1 MPLAAALPYIIGGAT
16 TVASSV
22 YGANQAKKGVNAQVE
37 AGDRAALMEQQSA
50 DKQLALQREIWE
62 KQQADYK
69 PYLEQGTWGINRLGD
84 LMRNQT
90 PAYNSSSGF
99 NATIPMGMGGVAIIG
114 DGGTR
119 KPTPNA
125 NGGQLNNPFDSYLA
139 SKGVSNKFD
148 SSNTRLDSLMKQGS
162 GQLNNP
168 FDSYLASKGVSNKFD
183 SSNTRLDSLM
193 KQGSGQLN
201 NPFDSYLASKGV
213 SNKFDSSNTRLDSLM
228 KQGSGQLNNPFDS
241 YLASKGLA
249 GGKFDTSN
257 PAYQFQLK
265 QGQQALDRS
274 SAARGMGYSGAQMKA
289 SQEYGQGLASQQYD
303 KEYNRASGE
312 FGDYYRMA
320 GNEYDRANQ
329 QHTNEYNRASGEFGD
344 YYRMAGNE
352 YDRANQQHTN
362 EYNRASGEFGDY
374 YRMAGNEYDRAN
386 QQYTNEYNRA
396 SGEFGDYF
404 NRLAGLSQ
412 GGQQA
417 AGSMANAGSQY
428 ANSASNTFGNLSNAQ
443 TSILGQQAN
452 ARASGYAANA
462 NALSGGLNSLTNLYG
477 MSKYGGGNKN
487 SLSSWLNSDM

>member
-1 MPLAAALPYIIGGAT
+1 MPNPLYVAAAAAAAT
-16 TVASSV
+16 VGSSA
-22 YGANQAKKGVNAQVE
+22 YSANQARKGVNAQVE

-50 DKQLALQREIWE
+50 DKQLELQRQIWE

-84 LMRNQT
+84 LMRNQSAT
-90 PAYNSSSGF
+90 PQVQKTAQTGGILSSLNNVNWNKGNGF
-99 NATIPMGMGGVAIIG
+99 TSAPAKTL
-114 DGGTR
+114 TQ
-119 KPTPNA
+119 TPQYQNNA

-148 SSNTRLDSLMKQGS
+148 PSNTRLDSLMKQGS

-168 FDSYLASKGVSNKFD
+168 FDSYLASKGV
-183 SSNTRLDSLM
+183 
-193 KQGSGQLN
+193 
-201 NPFDSYLASKGV
+201 A
-213 SNKFDSSNTRLDSLM
+213 NKFDSSNTRLDSLM

-329 QHTNEYNRASGEFGD
+329 QHTNEYNRASGEF
-344 YYRMAGNE
+344 
-352 YDRANQQHTN
+352 
-362 EYNRASGEFGDY
+362 SDY

-417 AGSMANAGSQY
+417 AGSMAQAGSQY
-428 ANSASNTFGNLSNAQ
+428 ANNASNTFGNLSNAQ
-443 TSILGQQAN
+443 TNILGQQAN

-462 NALSGGLNSLTNLYG
+462 NAVSSGLNSLTNLYG
-477 MSKYGGGNKN
+477 MIRK
-487 SLSSWLNSDM
+487 

>member
-1 MPLAAALPYIIGGAT
+1 MGLEIIGAGLNYK
-16 TVASSV
+16 AS
-22 YGANQAKKGVNAQVE
+22 KKGAKAQQEGAAQASAV
-37 AGDRAALMEQQSA
+37 AKDTADR
-50 DKQLALQREIWE
+50 QLELQREIWE
-62 KQQADYK
+62 KQQKDQQ

-84 LMRNQT
+84 LMK
-90 PAYNSSSGF
+90 SG
-99 NATIPMGMGGVAIIG
+99 A
-114 DGGTR
+114 
-119 KPTPNA
+119 
-125 NGGQLNNPFDSYLA
+125 
-139 SKGVSNKFD
+139 
-148 SSNTRLDSLMKQGS
+148 
-162 GQLNNP
+162 
-168 FDSYLASKGVSNKFD
+168 
-183 SSNTRLDSLM
+183 
-193 KQGSGQLN
+193 GQLN

-312 FGDYYRMA
+312 F
-320 GNEYDRANQ
+320 
-329 QHTNEYNRASGEFGD
+329 S
-344 YYRMAGNE
+344 
-352 YDRANQQHTN
+352 
-362 EYNRASGEFGDY
+362 DY

-417 AGSMANAGSQY
+417 ANTLGSQGSNY
-428 ANSASNTFGNLSNAQ
+428 ASGASNTLGSLGGYLQNN
-443 TSILGQQAN
+443 LGQAAN
-452 ARASGYAANA
+452 ARASGYIGGANA
-462 NALSGGLNSLTNLYG
+462 INGGIQNMTDNAFRFASLFSPFGG
-477 MSKYGGGNKN
+477 K
-487 SLSSWLNSDM
+487 